1 LSSEKF
7 RKEVGLGIHEDIDA
21 AVASGDRDRLALL
34 LERRDQLI
42 EEHARL
48 NSEAEQPILRDL
60 EAVGERV
67 SSVWDFV
74 NTARPYPEAL
84 PVLLRHFQLGGYPD
98 RVMESLGRALA
109 VKPSVQW
116 WAVLVDRY
124 LNARSNGERTGAGV
138 AMAACVT
145 KAQFDEFAKLAAL
158 DLDDP
163 SRIRGIFLK
172 PLVRIDRERGWDVVS
187 SLVDDPV
194 SGVQARLM
202 LKQKAKREAKS
213 ATGD

>member
-1 LSSEKF
+1 MN
-7 RKEVGLGIHEDIDA
+7 IIDEILA
-21 AVASGDRDRLALL
+21 ASAAGDRDRVELL
-34 LERRDQLI
+34 NEQRNQLI

-48 NSEAEQPILRDL
+48 NAEAEQPILRDL
-60 EAVGERV
+60 EAVGEYV

-74 NTARPYPEAL
+74 NTSRPYSQAL
-84 PVLLRHFQLGGYPD
+84 PVLLRHLQLGGYPD

-116 WAVLVDRY
+116 WDILVDRY
-124 LNARSNGERTGAGV
+124 LNARSHGERTGAGV
-138 AMAACVT
+138 ALAACVT

-172 PLVRIDRERGWDVVS
+172 PLVRIDRERGWTVVAA
-187 SLVDDPV
+187 LVDDPV
-194 SGVQARLM
+194 SGVQARLTP
-202 LKQKAKREAKS
+202 KQKAKREAKS

>member
-1 LSSEKF
+1 MN
-7 RKEVGLGIHEDIDA
+7 IIDEILA
-21 AVASGDRDRLALL
+21 ASAAGDRERVELL
-34 LERRDQLI
+34 KEQRNQLI

-48 NSEAEQPILRDL
+48 NASAEQPILRDL
-60 EAVGERV
+60 EAIGEHV

-74 NTARPYPEAL
+74 NTSRPYPRAL
-84 PVLLRHFQLGGYPD
+84 PVLLQHLQQGGYPD

-109 VKPSVQW
+109 VKPAVQW
-116 WAVLVDRY
+116 WDELVQCY
-124 LNARSNGERTGAGV
+124 LNARTDGERAGAGV
-138 AMAACVT
+138 ALAACAT
-145 KAQFDEFAKLAAL
+145 KSQFNEFARLAAL

-163 SRIRGIFLK
+163 SRIRALFLK
-172 PLVRIDRERGWDVVS
+172 PLVRIDRERGWDVVR

-213 ATGD
+213 TTRN

>member
-1 LSSEKF
+1 MN
-7 RKEVGLGIHEDIDA
+7 IIDEILA
-21 AVASGDRDRLALL
+21 ASAAGDRERVELL
-34 LERRDQLI
+34 KEQRNQLI

-48 NSEAEQPILRDL
+48 NASAEQPILRDL
-60 EAVGERV
+60 EAIGEHV

-74 NTARPYPEAL
+74 NTSRSYPRAL
-84 PVLLRHFQLGGYPD
+84 PVLLKHLQRGGYPD

-109 VKPSVQW
+109 VRSSVQW
-116 WAVLVDRY
+116 WDILVDRY
-124 LNARSNGERTGAGV
+124 LNARGEGERTGAGV
-138 AMAACVT
+138 ALAACVT

-172 PLVRIDRERGWDVVS
+172 PLVRIDREHGWEVVR

-194 SGVQARLM
+194 SGVQARQM
-202 LKQKAKREAKS
+202 LKQRAKREAKS
-213 ATGD
+213 APGN